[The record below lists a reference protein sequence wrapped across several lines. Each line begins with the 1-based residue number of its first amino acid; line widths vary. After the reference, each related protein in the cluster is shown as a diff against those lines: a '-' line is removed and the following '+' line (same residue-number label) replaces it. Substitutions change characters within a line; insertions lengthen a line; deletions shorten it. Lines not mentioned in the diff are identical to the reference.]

1 MTEYKK
7 HFLYPAALYASKDPY
22 VITTLLGSCVSVF
35 LYDTYLKIGGVNHYM
50 LPLWNGD
57 GLASPKFGNIAIKM
71 LFEKMKN
78 LGSRSDNLVAKVF
91 GGAAVLETKK
101 QIFFIGNRNVDVA
114 YEYMRNEGVKIV
126 AASTRGKKGRKLL
139 FNTYTGEVK
148 QKYIE
153 NVIQGANALK

>member
-7 HFLYPAALYASKDPY
+7 HFLYPAALYASKEPH

-35 LYDTYLKIGGVNHYM
+35 LYDSYLKIGGVNHFM

-71 LFEKMKN
+71 LLEKMKS
-78 LGSRSDNLVAKVF
+78 LGSRQDNLVAKVF

-101 QIFFIGNRNVDVA
+101 QVFFIGDRNVDVA
-114 YEYMRNEGVKIV
+114 YDYMRNENIKIV
-126 AASTRGKKGRKLL
+126 AASTRGKLGRKLL
-139 FNTYTGEVK
+139 FNTFTGEVK

-153 NVIQGANALK
+153 KVIQGAIR

>member
-1 MTEYKK
+1 MIEYKK
-7 HFLYPAALYASKDPY
+7 HFLYPAALYASKEPH

-35 LYDTYLKIGGVNHYM
+35 LYDSYLKIGGVNHFM

-71 LFEKMKN
+71 LLEKMKS
-78 LGSRSDNLVAKVF
+78 LGSRQDNLVAKVF

-101 QIFFIGNRNVDVA
+101 QVFFIGDRNVDVA
-114 YEYMRNEGVKIV
+114 YEHMRNENIKIV
-126 AASTRGKKGRKLL
+126 AASTRGKLGRKLL
-139 FNTYTGEVK
+139 FNTFTGEVK

-153 NVIQGANALK
+153 KVIQGTIR